1 LRVVRPDGIPI
12 GRRLALTS
20 KTVSAA
26 FNAALAAEGGSQPT
40 WLILSALRSD
50 RWSTQLDLA
59 RSLGIEGPTLTRH
72 LENLERSG
80 FVRRERSETDR
91 RALRV
96 ELTEAG
102 ETAHGRML
110 GAVVAFDQQLRSGLS
125 SEDLVYLEHVLAKL
139 DANVRPSALPRLL

>member
-1 LRVVRPDGIPI
+1 VRPEAIPI

-20 KTVSAA
+20 KAVSSA
-26 FNAALAAEGGSQPT
+26 FNAALATEGGTLPS

-72 LENLERSG
+72 LENLERNG

-91 RALRV
+91 RAVRV
-96 ELTEAG
+96 ELTDAG
-102 ETAHGRML
+102 EAAHARML
-110 GAVVAFDQQLRSGLS
+110 GAVIAFNRQLQAGLS
-125 SEDLVYLEHVLAKL
+125 SDDLRYLEHVLAKL
-139 DANVRPSALPRLL
+139 GDNVRSSALPRPV